1 MCLHQ
6 QLMKKTVCVSFVLT
20 IYKLGLR
27 ERERTGE
34 EYFTRP
40 IKGTWC
46 IYSIR
51 EMDIVIIIQETEDKC
66 YFIEKIQA

>member
-46 IYSIR
+46 I
-51 EMDIVIIIQETEDKC
+51 
-66 YFIEKIQA
+66 

>member
-27 ERERTGE
+27 ERERERGRNTSLDPLKAHGAFE
-34 EYFTRP
+34 TLNR
-40 IKGTWC
+40 KLK
-46 IYSIR
+46 SI
-51 EMDIVIIIQETEDKC
+51 Q
-66 YFIEKIQA
+66 

>member
-27 ERERTGE
+27 ERER
-34 EYFTRP
+34 
-40 IKGTWC
+40 KGWNTSLDPLKAHGAFKTLNRKLK
-46 IYSIR
+46 SI
-51 EMDIVIIIQETEDKC
+51 Q
-66 YFIEKIQA
+66 